1 MKIIVDEREHD
12 LYMKLISIQESNTKP
27 TGIHISKEV
36 LHLGDI
42 HIKTDDDKDI
52 LLIERKTFPDLLASI
67 KDGRYDEQSYRL
79 IHSSGIPV
87 HNIIYLLEGM
97 ISQLRTQDKS
107 LVFSTITSLN
117 YFKGF
122 SIMRTA
128 TVSESAEWILALTS
142 KIERDMK
149 KGKQACY
156 SVMVSEVL
164 DTIVVEE
171 EEEENIAENEGDDAE
186 TTVSSITNVNTV
198 VNQKG
203 ASNYC
208 TVVKKVKK
216 ENVTS
221 ANIGEI
227 VLCQIPGISSA
238 TAIAIMR
245 QFTSFS
251 DFFEK
256 VKANPEVLKGIQLE
270 TNGKLRKINKSS
282 IENIRKYLFI

>member
-12 LYMKLISIQESNTKP
+12 LYLKLVSIQESSAKSN
-27 TGIHISKEV
+27 GIYISKEV

-52 LLIERKTFPDLLASI
+52 LLIERKTFSDLLASI

-79 IHSSGIPV
+79 IHSSGFPV
-87 HNIIYLLEGM
+87 HNIVYLLEGM

-142 KIERDMK
+142 KIERDIK
-149 KGKQACY
+149 KGKHACY
-156 SVMVSEVL
+156 SVREPEVL
-164 DTIVVEE
+164 EVIDNEKDNSDSET
-171 EEEENIAENEGDDAE
+171 NI
-186 TTVSSITNVNTV
+186 SSITNVNTV
-198 VNQKG
+198 INQTD
-203 ASNYC
+203 ASKYC

-221 ANIGEI
+221 ENIGEI
-227 VLCQIPGISSA
+227 ILCQIPGISSA

-245 QFTSFS
+245 EFTSFS

-256 VKANPEVLKGIQLE
+256 VKADPDMLKGIQLE

-282 IENIRKYLFI
+282 IENIKKYLLI

>member
-12 LYMKLISIQESNTKP
+12 LYLKLMTIQESNTNP
-27 TGIHISKEV
+27 TGINISKEV

-42 HIKTDDDKDI
+42 HIKTDDNKDI

-79 IHSSGIPV
+79 IHSSGIPI

-156 SVMVSEVL
+156 SVMKSEVL

-171 EEEENIAENEGDDAE
+171 KEEDVAENEGDELE

-227 VLCQIPGISSA
+227 ILCQIPGISSA

-251 DFFEK
+251 DFFDK
-256 VKANPEVLKGIQLE
+256 VKANPDVLKGIQLE